1 LSYRRHRA
9 EAPKRLGIGIIVVS
23 DSRAAAAKRGH
34 DLDESG
40 KIIEREV
47 TKRGHGAQRSIV
59 PDNAGEIRN
68 AFKKF
73 LKDGTIDSIIITG
86 GTGIAKKDV
95 TIETVEP
102 MFEKDLPGFGE
113 ALRRLGYEMVGTPA
127 LLTRTCAGVIGGKPV
142 FCLPG
147 APNAVKVAM
156 RLILPDLTHVVK
168 HARE

>member
-1 LSYRRHRA
+1 LSYKEHRA
-9 EAPKRLGIGIIVVS
+9 EAPKQLGIGIIVVS
-23 DSRAAAAKRGH
+23 DSRAAAAKRGR

-47 TKRGHGAQRSIV
+47 MKRGHGTKRSIV
-59 PDNAGEIRN
+59 PDNAREIRN

-73 LKDGTIDSIIITG
+73 LNDGTIDSVIITG

-95 TIETVEP
+95 TIETIEP

-127 LLTRTCAGVIGGKPV
+127 LLTRTCAGVIKGKPV

-147 APNAVKVAM
+147 APNAVRVAM